1 MKKLVVGIL
10 AHVDSGKTTLSEA
23 MLYTAGK
30 IRKLGRVDHKDAYLD
45 TDAQE
50 RERGI
55 TIFSKQAVFT
65 YDGMEITLL
74 DTPGHVDFSA
84 EMERTLQVLDYA
96 ILVINGVDGV
106 QSHTDTL
113 WKLLKRYEIPTF
125 IFVNKMDMD
134 GADKDAVFQNIR
146 KKLDGDCVDFSSG
159 DRDEQ
164 IAMADERLLDTYLDS
179 GMVEVED
186 IIEAILDRKIFPCF
200 WGSALKLSG
209 VQELLDAMNTYMVMP
224 AYNAEFGGRIFKISR
239 DAKGERLTYMKVTG
253 GSLKCR
259 EQIEG
264 TEGKVNQ
271 IRIYSGARYETV
283 EEASAGTVCAVTGL
297 GETSAGQGVGCEQEN
312 VFAGLEPVLS
322 YKVSYPEDKDAVVV
336 LRDIRQLEEEE
347 PELHVE
353 FAQETGEIFVKVMG
367 QVQLQVLTQIVKD
380 RFGYLIS
387 FGMGRIIYKETL
399 AEPVMGVGH
408 FEPLRHY
415 AEVHLLMEPL
425 EPGSGMQF
433 DTICSEDVLDKN
445 WQRLILTHLEEKEY
459 RGVLT
464 GAPITDMKIT
474 VTAGR
479 AHQKHTEGGDFR
491 QATYRA
497 VRQGLMM
504 GECRLLEPVYA
515 FRLEIPTEMTGR
527 AMNDITRMHGRFA
540 QPEIEGEMSI
550 LTGTAPV
557 ATMQEYQQD
566 VTAYTRGQGKLSCT
580 LQGYE
585 PCHNEDE
592 VLAASTYDPELDLA
606 NPASSV
612 FCAHGAGYI
621 VDWYD
626 VYDMMHVKEDP
637 GFALAGMEDVLRN
650 ITSEPTEADEDNR
663 KRMARER
670 QDAGVPV
677 YDEKEL
683 EDIFVRTYGSNSR
696 ENAAYNKAG
705 FNRYN
710 KGVSEADWYVKK
722 AAGHGKSKTAGAQT
736 LSAGSKT
743 ADTGIARPGAYRKQK
758 GEKEYLLVDG
768 YNVIF
773 AWDDLKALA
782 AVNIDS
788 ARDKL
793 IDIMSNYQ
801 GYVGCELILVFDA
814 YKVKQNPGSITKH
827 GNIHVVYTKEAET
840 ADMYIE
846 KTTHELG
853 RKYKVTVAS
862 SDGLEQLII
871 MGQGALR
878 MSSRGLREEVER
890 VNQILRKS
898 KDSSITNIL
907 KLIGFFL
914 VALFLRH
921 NRKYRIHVKPPA
933 LA

>member
-96 ILVINGVDGV
+96 ILVINGMDGV

-125 IFVNKMDMD
+125 IFVNKMDME
-134 GADKDAVFQNIR
+134 GTDKDAVFPNIR

-322 YKVSYPEDKDAVVV
+322 YKVSYPGDKDAVVV

-367 QVQLQVLTQIVKD
+367 QVQLQVLTQIIKD

-592 VLAASTYDPELDLA
+592 VLAASTYDPELDMA

-670 QDAGVPV
+670 QDAGAPV

-705 FNRYN
+705 FNRHN
-710 KGVSEADWYVKK
+710 KSVSEADWYVKK
-722 AAGHGKSKTAGAQT
+722 AAEHGKSKTTGAQT

-862 SDGLEQLII
+862 SDGL
-871 MGQGALR
+871 
-878 MSSRGLREEVER
+878 
-890 VNQILRKS
+890 
-898 KDSSITNIL
+898 
-907 KLIGFFL
+907 
-914 VALFLRH
+914 
-921 NRKYRIHVKPPA
+921 
-933 LA
+933 

>member
-96 ILVINGVDGV
+96 ILVINGMDGV

-125 IFVNKMDMD
+125 IFVNKMDME
-134 GADKDAVFQNIR
+134 GTDKDAVFPNIR

-367 QVQLQVLTQIVKD
+367 QVQLQVLTQIIKD

-399 AEPVMGVGH
+399 AGPVMGVGH

-592 VLAASTYDPELDLA
+592 VLAASTYDPEFDMA

-696 ENAAYNKAG
+696 GNAAYNKAG

-890 VNQILRKS
+890 VNQILRN
-898 KDSSITNIL
+898 DYL
-907 KLIGFFL
+907 K
-914 VALFLRH
+914 
-921 NRKYRIHVKPPA
+921 
-933 LA
+933 

>member
-96 ILVINGVDGV
+96 ILVINGMDGV

-125 IFVNKMDMD
+125 IFVNKMDME
-134 GADKDAVFQNIR
+134 GTDKDAVFQNIR

-347 PELHVE
+347 PELHVA

-637 GFALAGMEDVLRN
+637 GFALAGLEDVLRN

-890 VNQILRKS
+890 VNQILRN
-898 KDSSITNIL
+898 DYL
-907 KLIGFFL
+907 K
-914 VALFLRH
+914 
-921 NRKYRIHVKPPA
+921 
-933 LA
+933 

>member
-55 TIFSKQAVFT
+55 TIFSKQAIFT
-65 YDGMEITLL
+65 YDSMEITLL

-96 ILVINGVDGV
+96 ILVINGMDGV

-125 IFVNKMDMD
+125 IFVNKMDME
-134 GADKDAVFQNIR
+134 GTDKDTVFQNIR

-367 QVQLQVLTQIVKD
+367 QVQLQVLTQIIKD

-592 VLAASTYDPELDLA
+592 VLAASTYDPELDMA

-663 KRMARER
+663 KRMAREQ
-670 QDAGVPV
+670 QDAGAPV

-705 FNRYN
+705 FNRHN
-710 KGVSEADWYVKK
+710 KSVSEADWYVKK
-722 AAGHGKSKTAGAQT
+722 AAEHGKSKTAGAQT
-736 LSAGSKT
+736 PSVGSKT

-793 IDIMSNYQ
+793 IDVMSNYQ

-890 VNQILRKS
+890 VNQILRN
-898 KDSSITNIL
+898 DYL
-907 KLIGFFL
+907 K
-914 VALFLRH
+914 
-921 NRKYRIHVKPPA
+921 
-933 LA
+933 

>member
-96 ILVINGVDGV
+96 ILVINGMDGV

-125 IFVNKMDMD
+125 IFVNKMDME
-134 GADKDAVFQNIR
+134 GTDKDAVFQNIR

-179 GMVEVED
+179 GMVETED

-283 EEASAGTVCAVTGL
+283 EEAPGGTVCAVTGL
-297 GETSAGQGVGCEQEN
+297 SGTSAGQGVGCEQGN

-353 FAQETGEIFVKVMG
+353 FAQETREIFVKVMG

-557 ATMQEYQQD
+557 ATMQGYQQD

-592 VLAASTYDPELDLA
+592 VLEASTYDPELDMA

-650 ITSEPTEADEDNR
+650 ITSEPAEADEDNR

-670 QDAGVPV
+670 QGAGVPV

-710 KGVSEADWYVKK
+710 KSVSEADWYVKK
-722 AAGHGKSKTAGAQT
+722 AEEHGKSKTAGAQ
-736 LSAGSKT
+736 APAVGSKT

-793 IDIMSNYQ
+793 IDVMSNYQ

-890 VNQILRKS
+890 VNQILRN
-898 KDSSITNIL
+898 DYL
-907 KLIGFFL
+907 K
-914 VALFLRH
+914 
-921 NRKYRIHVKPPA
+921 
-933 LA
+933 

>member
-65 YDGMEITLL
+65 YGGMEITLL

-96 ILVINGVDGV
+96 ILVINGMDGV

-125 IFVNKMDMD
+125 IFVNKMDME
-134 GADKDAVFQNIR
+134 GTDKDAVFQNIR

-367 QVQLQVLTQIVKD
+367 QVQLQVLTQIIKD

-592 VLAASTYDPELDLA
+592 VLAASTYDPELDMA

-670 QDAGVPV
+670 QDAGAPV

-705 FNRYN
+705 FNRHN
-710 KGVSEADWYVKK
+710 KSVSEADWYVKK
-722 AAGHGKSKTAGAQT
+722 AAEHGKSKTTGAQT
-736 LSAGSKT
+736 PSVGSKT

-793 IDIMSNYQ
+793 IDVMSNYQ

-890 VNQILRKS
+890 VNQILRN
-898 KDSSITNIL
+898 DYL
-907 KLIGFFL
+907 K
-914 VALFLRH
+914 
-921 NRKYRIHVKPPA
+921 
-933 LA
+933 

>member
-96 ILVINGVDGV
+96 ILVINGMDGV

-125 IFVNKMDMD
+125 IFVNKMDME
-134 GADKDAVFQNIR
+134 GTDKDAVFQNIR

-367 QVQLQVLTQIVKD
+367 QVQLQVLTQIIKD

-399 AEPVMGVGH
+399 VEPVMGVGH

-425 EPGSGMQF
+425 ELGSGMQF

-592 VLAASTYDPELDLA
+592 VLAASTYDPELDMA

-670 QDAGVPV
+670 QDAGAPV

-705 FNRYN
+705 FNRHN
-710 KGVSEADWYVKK
+710 KSVSEADWYVKK
-722 AAGHGKSKTAGAQT
+722 AAEHGKSKTAGAQT
-736 LSAGSKT
+736 PSVGSKT

-890 VNQILRKS
+890 VNQILRN
-898 KDSSITNIL
+898 DYL
-907 KLIGFFL
+907 K
-914 VALFLRH
+914 
-921 NRKYRIHVKPPA
+921 
-933 LA
+933 

>member
-1 MKKLVVGIL
+1 MMDRNRVNTDMKKLVVGIL

-96 ILVINGVDGV
+96 ILVINGMDGV

-125 IFVNKMDMD
+125 IFVNKMDME
-134 GADKDAVFQNIR
+134 GTDKDAVFQNIR

-186 IIEAILDRKIFPCF
+186 ITEAILDRKIFPCF

-322 YKVSYPEDKDAVVV
+322 YKVSYPEDKDAVIV

-367 QVQLQVLTQIVKD
+367 QVQLQVLTQIIKD

-592 VLAASTYDPELDLA
+592 VLAASTYDPELDMA

-670 QDAGVPV
+670 QDAGAPV

-705 FNRYN
+705 FNRHN
-710 KGVSEADWYVKK
+710 KSVSEADWYVKK
-722 AAGHGKSKTAGAQT
+722 AAEHGKSKTVGAQT
-736 LSAGSKT
+736 PSVGSKT

-793 IDIMSNYQ
+793 IDVMSNYQ

-890 VNQILRKS
+890 VNQILRN
-898 KDSSITNIL
+898 DYL
-907 KLIGFFL
+907 K
-914 VALFLRH
+914 
-921 NRKYRIHVKPPA
+921 
-933 LA
+933 

>member
-1 MKKLVVGIL
+1 MMDRNRVNTDMKKLVVGIL

-367 QVQLQVLTQIVKD
+367 QVQLQVLTQIIKD

-592 VLAASTYDPELDLA
+592 VLAASTYDPEFDMA

-670 QDAGVPV
+670 QDAGAPV

-705 FNRYN
+705 FNRHN
-710 KGVSEADWYVKK
+710 KSVSEADWYVKK
-722 AAGHGKSKTAGAQT
+722 AAEHGKSKTAGAQT
-736 LSAGSKT
+736 PSVGSKT

-793 IDIMSNYQ
+793 IDVMSNYQ

-890 VNQILRKS
+890 VNQILRN
-898 KDSSITNIL
+898 DYL
-907 KLIGFFL
+907 K
-914 VALFLRH
+914 
-921 NRKYRIHVKPPA
+921 
-933 LA
+933 

>member
-96 ILVINGVDGV
+96 ILVINGMDGV

-125 IFVNKMDMD
+125 IFVNKMDME
-134 GADKDAVFQNIR
+134 GTDKDAVFQNIR

-164 IAMADERLLDTYLDS
+164 IAMADERLLDTYLDR

-367 QVQLQVLTQIVKD
+367 QVQLQVLTQIIKD

-399 AEPVMGVGH
+399 AGPVMGVGH

-592 VLAASTYDPELDLA
+592 VLAASTYDPELDMA

-722 AAGHGKSKTAGAQT
+722 AAGHGKSKTVGAQT

-890 VNQILRKS
+890 VNQILRN
-898 KDSSITNIL
+898 DYL
-907 KLIGFFL
+907 K
-914 VALFLRH
+914 
-921 NRKYRIHVKPPA
+921 
-933 LA
+933 

>member
-96 ILVINGVDGV
+96 ILVINGMDGV

-125 IFVNKMDMD
+125 IFVNKMDME
-134 GADKDAVFQNIR
+134 GTDKDAVFQNIR

-186 IIEAILDRKIFPCF
+186 ITEAILDRKIFPCF

-367 QVQLQVLTQIVKD
+367 QVQLQVLTQIIKD

-399 AEPVMGVGH
+399 VEPVMGVGH

-425 EPGSGMQF
+425 ELGSGMQF

-491 QATYRA
+491 QATYCA

-592 VLAASTYDPELDLA
+592 VLAASTYDPELDMA

-670 QDAGVPV
+670 QDAGAPV

-705 FNRYN
+705 FNRHN
-710 KGVSEADWYVKK
+710 KSVSEADWYVKK
-722 AAGHGKSKTAGAQT
+722 AAEHGKSKTTGAQT

-890 VNQILRKS
+890 VNQILRN
-898 KDSSITNIL
+898 DYL
-907 KLIGFFL
+907 K
-914 VALFLRH
+914 
-921 NRKYRIHVKPPA
+921 
-933 LA
+933 

>member
-96 ILVINGVDGV
+96 ILVINGMDGV

-125 IFVNKMDMD
+125 IFVNKMDME
-134 GADKDAVFQNIR
+134 GTDKDVVFQNIR

-297 GETSAGQGVGCEQEN
+297 GETSAGQGVGCEQGN
-312 VFAGLEPVLS
+312 MFAGLEPVLS

-367 QVQLQVLTQIVKD
+367 QVQLQVLTQIIKD

-592 VLAASTYDPELDLA
+592 VLAASTYDPELDMA

-670 QDAGVPV
+670 QDAGAPV

-705 FNRYN
+705 FDRHN
-710 KGVSEADWYVKK
+710 KSVSEADWYVKK
-722 AAGHGKSKTAGAQT
+722 AAEHGKSKTAGAQT
-736 LSAGSKT
+736 PSVGSKT

-890 VNQILRKS
+890 VNQILRN
-898 KDSSITNIL
+898 DYL
-907 KLIGFFL
+907 K
-914 VALFLRH
+914 
-921 NRKYRIHVKPPA
+921 
-933 LA
+933 

>member
-96 ILVINGVDGV
+96 ILVINGMDGV

-125 IFVNKMDMD
+125 IFVNKMDME

-259 EQIEG
+259 EQIEE

-367 QVQLQVLTQIVKD
+367 QVQLQVLTQIIKD

-592 VLAASTYDPELDLA
+592 VLAASTYDPELDMA

-663 KRMARER
+663 KRMAREQ
-670 QDAGVPV
+670 QDAGAPV

-705 FNRYN
+705 FNRHN
-710 KGVSEADWYVKK
+710 KSVSEADWYVKK
-722 AAGHGKSKTAGAQT
+722 AAEHGKSKTAGAQT
-736 LSAGSKT
+736 PSVGSKT

-793 IDIMSNYQ
+793 IDVMSNYQ

-890 VNQILRKS
+890 VNQILRN
-898 KDSSITNIL
+898 DYL
-907 KLIGFFL
+907 K
-914 VALFLRH
+914 
-921 NRKYRIHVKPPA
+921 
-933 LA
+933 

>member
-96 ILVINGVDGV
+96 ILVINGMDGV

-125 IFVNKMDMD
+125 IFVNKMDME

-367 QVQLQVLTQIVKD
+367 QVQLQVLTQIIKD

-592 VLAASTYDPELDLA
+592 VLAASTYDPELDMA

-663 KRMARER
+663 KRMAREQ
-670 QDAGVPV
+670 QDAGAPV

-705 FNRYN
+705 FNRHN
-710 KGVSEADWYVKK
+710 KSVSEADWYVKK
-722 AAGHGKSKTAGAQT
+722 AAEHGKSKTAGAQT
-736 LSAGSKT
+736 PSVGSKT

-793 IDIMSNYQ
+793 IDVMSNYQ

-890 VNQILRKS
+890 VNQILRN
-898 KDSSITNIL
+898 DYL
-907 KLIGFFL
+907 K
-914 VALFLRH
+914 
-921 NRKYRIHVKPPA
+921 
-933 LA
+933 

>member
-96 ILVINGVDGV
+96 ILVINGMDGV

-125 IFVNKMDMD
+125 IFVNKMDME
-134 GADKDAVFQNIR
+134 GTDKDAVFPNIR

-367 QVQLQVLTQIVKD
+367 QVQLQVLTQIIKD

-399 AEPVMGVGH
+399 AGPVMGVGH

-592 VLAASTYDPELDLA
+592 VLAASTYDPEFDMA

-696 ENAAYNKAG
+696 GNAAYNKAG

-722 AAGHGKSKTAGAQT
+722 AAGHGKSKTVGAQT

-890 VNQILRKS
+890 VNQILRN
-898 KDSSITNIL
+898 DYL
-907 KLIGFFL
+907 K
-914 VALFLRH
+914 
-921 NRKYRIHVKPPA
+921 
-933 LA
+933 

>member
-45 TDAQE
+45 TDVQE

-65 YDGMEITLL
+65 YGGMEITLL

-96 ILVINGVDGV
+96 ILVINGMDGV

-125 IFVNKMDMD
+125 IFVNKMDME
-134 GADKDAVFQNIR
+134 GTDKDTVFQNIR

-283 EEASAGTVCAVTGL
+283 EEASAGTICAVTGL

-367 QVQLQVLTQIVKD
+367 QVQLQVLTQIIKD

-592 VLAASTYDPELDLA
+592 VLAASTYDPELDMA

-670 QDAGVPV
+670 QDAGAPV

-705 FNRYN
+705 FNRHN
-710 KGVSEADWYVKK
+710 KSVSEADWYVKK
-722 AAGHGKSKTAGAQT
+722 AAEHGKSKTAGAQT
-736 LSAGSKT
+736 PSVGSKT

-793 IDIMSNYQ
+793 IDVMSNYQ

-890 VNQILRKS
+890 VNQILRN
-898 KDSSITNIL
+898 DYL
-907 KLIGFFL
+907 K
-914 VALFLRH
+914 
-921 NRKYRIHVKPPA
+921 
-933 LA
+933 

>member
-96 ILVINGVDGV
+96 ILVINGMDGV

-125 IFVNKMDMD
+125 IFVNKMDME
-134 GADKDAVFQNIR
+134 GTDKDAVFPNIR

-322 YKVSYPEDKDAVVV
+322 YKVSYPGDKDAVVV

-367 QVQLQVLTQIVKD
+367 QVQLQVLTQIIKD

-592 VLAASTYDPELDLA
+592 VLAASTYDPELDMA

-722 AAGHGKSKTAGAQT
+722 AAGHGKSKTVGAQT

-773 AWDDLKALA
+773 AWDDLKVLA

-890 VNQILRKS
+890 VNQILRN
-898 KDSSITNIL
+898 DYL
-907 KLIGFFL
+907 K
-914 VALFLRH
+914 
-921 NRKYRIHVKPPA
+921 
-933 LA
+933 

>member
-96 ILVINGVDGV
+96 ILVINGMDGV

-125 IFVNKMDMD
+125 IFVNKMDVE
-134 GADKDAVFQNIR
+134 GTDKDTVFQNIR

-283 EEASAGTVCAVTGL
+283 EEASAGTICAVTGL

-367 QVQLQVLTQIVKD
+367 QVQLQVLTQIIKD

-592 VLAASTYDPELDLA
+592 VLAASTYDPELDMA

-621 VDWYD
+621 VDWFD

-670 QDAGVPV
+670 QDAGAPV

-705 FNRYN
+705 FNRHN
-710 KGVSEADWYVKK
+710 KSVSEADWYVKK
-722 AAGHGKSKTAGAQT
+722 AAEHGKSKTAGAQT
-736 LSAGSKT
+736 PSVGSKT

-793 IDIMSNYQ
+793 LDVMSNYQ

-871 MGQGALR
+871 MGRGALR

-890 VNQILRKS
+890 VNQILRN
-898 KDSSITNIL
+898 DYL
-907 KLIGFFL
+907 K
-914 VALFLRH
+914 
-921 NRKYRIHVKPPA
+921 
-933 LA
+933 

>member
-96 ILVINGVDGV
+96 ILVINGMDGV

-125 IFVNKMDMD
+125 IFVNKMDME

-367 QVQLQVLTQIVKD
+367 QVQLQVLTQIIKD

-592 VLAASTYDPELDLA
+592 VLAASTYDPELDMA

-670 QDAGVPV
+670 QDAGAPV

-705 FNRYN
+705 FNRHN
-710 KGVSEADWYVKK
+710 KSVSEADWYVKK
-722 AAGHGKSKTAGAQT
+722 AAEHGKSKTTGAQT
-736 LSAGSKT
+736 PSVGSKT

-793 IDIMSNYQ
+793 IDVMSNYQ

-890 VNQILRKS
+890 VNQILRN
-898 KDSSITNIL
+898 DYL
-907 KLIGFFL
+907 K
-914 VALFLRH
+914 
-921 NRKYRIHVKPPA
+921 
-933 LA
+933 

>member
-96 ILVINGVDGV
+96 ILVINGMDGV

-125 IFVNKMDMD
+125 IFVNKMDME
-134 GADKDAVFQNIR
+134 GTDKDAVFQNIR

-322 YKVSYPEDKDAVVV
+322 YKVSYPGDKDAVVV

-367 QVQLQVLTQIVKD
+367 QVQLQVLTQIIKD

-557 ATMQEYQQD
+557 ATMQEYQQA

-592 VLAASTYDPELDLA
+592 VLAASTYDPELDME

-670 QDAGVPV
+670 QDAGAPV

-705 FNRYN
+705 FNRHN
-710 KGVSEADWYVKK
+710 KSVSEADWYVKK
-722 AAGHGKSKTAGAQT
+722 AAEHGKSKTAGAQT
-736 LSAGSKT
+736 PSVGSKT

-793 IDIMSNYQ
+793 IDVMSNYQ

-890 VNQILRKS
+890 VNQILRN
-898 KDSSITNIL
+898 DYL
-907 KLIGFFL
+907 K
-914 VALFLRH
+914 
-921 NRKYRIHVKPPA
+921 
-933 LA
+933 

>member
-45 TDAQE
+45 TDVQE

-96 ILVINGVDGV
+96 ILVINGMDGV

-125 IFVNKMDMD
+125 IFVNKMDME

-179 GMVEVED
+179 GTVETED

-209 VQELLDAMNTYMVMP
+209 VQELLDSMNAYMVMP

-253 GSLKCR
+253 GNLKCR

-283 EEASAGTVCAVTGL
+283 EEAPAGMVCAVTGL
-297 GETSAGQGVGCEQEN
+297 GETSAGQGVGCEQGN
-312 VFAGLEPVLS
+312 MFAGLEPVLS

-353 FAQETGEIFVKVMG
+353 FAQETREIFVKVMG

-557 ATMQEYQQD
+557 ATVQEYQQD

-592 VLAASTYDPELDLA
+592 VLAASTYDPELDMA

-650 ITSEPTEADEDNR
+650 ITSEPAEADEDNR

-670 QDAGVPV
+670 QGAGAPV

-710 KGVSEADWYVKK
+710 KSVSEADWYVKK
-722 AAGHGKSKTAGAQT
+722 AAEHGKSKTAGAQ
-736 LSAGSKT
+736 APAVGSKT

-793 IDIMSNYQ
+793 IDVMSNYQ

-890 VNQILRKS
+890 VNRILRN
-898 KDSSITNIL
+898 DYL
-907 KLIGFFL
+907 K
-914 VALFLRH
+914 
-921 NRKYRIHVKPPA
+921 
-933 LA
+933 

>member
-55 TIFSKQAVFT
+55 TIFSKQVVFT

-890 VNQILRKS
+890 VNQILRN
-898 KDSSITNIL
+898 DYL
-907 KLIGFFL
+907 K
-914 VALFLRH
+914 
-921 NRKYRIHVKPPA
+921 
-933 LA
+933 

>member
-793 IDIMSNYQ
+793 IDVMSNYQ

-890 VNQILRKS
+890 VNQILRN
-898 KDSSITNIL
+898 DYL
-907 KLIGFFL
+907 K
-914 VALFLRH
+914 
-921 NRKYRIHVKPPA
+921 
-933 LA
+933 

>member
-445 WQRLILTHLEEKEY
+445 WQRLILTHLEEKGY

-890 VNQILRKS
+890 VNQILRN
-898 KDSSITNIL
+898 DYL
-907 KLIGFFL
+907 K
-914 VALFLRH
+914 
-921 NRKYRIHVKPPA
+921 
-933 LA
+933 

>member
-96 ILVINGVDGV
+96 ILVINGMDGV

-125 IFVNKMDMD
+125 IFVNKMDME
-134 GADKDAVFQNIR
+134 GTDKDVVFQNIR

-297 GETSAGQGVGCEQEN
+297 GETSAGQGVGCEQGN
-312 VFAGLEPVLS
+312 MFAGLEPVLS

-367 QVQLQVLTQIVKD
+367 QVQLQVLTQIIKD

-592 VLAASTYDPELDLA
+592 VLAASTYDPELDMA

-650 ITSEPTEADEDNR
+650 ITSEPTGADEDNR

-670 QDAGVPV
+670 QDAGAPV

-696 ENAAYNKAG
+696 DNAAYNKAG
-705 FNRYN
+705 FNRHN
-710 KGVSEADWYVKK
+710 KSVSEADWYVKM
-722 AAGHGKSKTAGAQT
+722 AAEHGKSKTAGAQT
-736 LSAGSKT
+736 PSVGSKT

-793 IDIMSNYQ
+793 IDVMSNYQ

-890 VNQILRKS
+890 VNQILRN
-898 KDSSITNIL
+898 DYL
-907 KLIGFFL
+907 K
-914 VALFLRH
+914 
-921 NRKYRIHVKPPA
+921 
-933 LA
+933 

>member
-96 ILVINGVDGV
+96 ILVINGMDGV

-125 IFVNKMDMD
+125 IFVNKMDME
-134 GADKDAVFQNIR
+134 GTDKDVVFQNIR

-297 GETSAGQGVGCEQEN
+297 GETSAGQGVGCEQGN
-312 VFAGLEPVLS
+312 MFAGLEPVLS

-367 QVQLQVLTQIVKD
+367 QVQLQVLTQIIKD

-474 VTAGR
+474 VTAGW

-592 VLAASTYDPELDLA
+592 VLAASTYDPELDMA

-670 QDAGVPV
+670 QDAGAPV

-705 FNRYN
+705 FDRHN
-710 KGVSEADWYVKK
+710 KSVSEADWYVKK
-722 AAGHGKSKTAGAQT
+722 AAEHGKSKTAGAQT
-736 LSAGSKT
+736 PSVGSKT

-793 IDIMSNYQ
+793 IDVMSNYQ

-890 VNQILRKS
+890 VNQILRN
-898 KDSSITNIL
+898 DYL
-907 KLIGFFL
+907 K
-914 VALFLRH
+914 
-921 NRKYRIHVKPPA
+921 
-933 LA
+933 

>member
-45 TDAQE
+45 TDVQE

-96 ILVINGVDGV
+96 ILVINGMDGV

-125 IFVNKMDMD
+125 LFVNKMDMD
-134 GADKDAVFQNIR
+134 GADKDAIFQNIR

-179 GMVEVED
+179 GMVETED

-283 EEASAGTVCAVTGL
+283 EEAAAGTVCAVTGL
-297 GETSAGQGVGCEQEN
+297 SGTSAGQGVGCEQGN
-312 VFAGLEPVLS
+312 MFAGLEPVLS

-353 FAQETGEIFVKVMG
+353 FAQETREIFVKVMG

-557 ATMQEYQQD
+557 ATMQGYQQD

-592 VLAASTYDPELDLA
+592 VLAASTYDPELDMA

-670 QDAGVPV
+670 QGAGAPV

-710 KGVSEADWYVKK
+710 KSVSEADWYVKK

-736 LSAGSKT
+736 PAVGSKT

-793 IDIMSNYQ
+793 IDVMSNYQ

-890 VNQILRKS
+890 VNRILR
-898 KDSSITNIL
+898 DDYL
-907 KLIGFFL
+907 K
-914 VALFLRH
+914 
-921 NRKYRIHVKPPA
+921 
-933 LA
+933 

>member
-515 FRLEIPTEMTGR
+515 FRLETPTEMTGR

-670 QDAGVPV
+670 QDAGAPV

-705 FNRYN
+705 FNRHN
-710 KGVSEADWYVKK
+710 KSVSEADWYVKK
-722 AAGHGKSKTAGAQT
+722 AAEHGKSKTTGAQT
-736 LSAGSKT
+736 PSVGSKT

-890 VNQILRKS
+890 VNQILRN
-898 KDSSITNIL
+898 DYL
-907 KLIGFFL
+907 K
-914 VALFLRH
+914 
-921 NRKYRIHVKPPA
+921 
-933 LA
+933 

>member
-96 ILVINGVDGV
+96 ILVINGMDGV

-179 GMVEVED
+179 GMVETED

-253 GSLKCR
+253 GNLKCR

-297 GETSAGQGVGCEQEN
+297 GETSAGQGVGCEQAN

-367 QVQLQVLTQIVKD
+367 QVQLQVLIQIIKD

-592 VLAASTYDPELDLA
+592 VLAASTYDPELDMA

-670 QDAGVPV
+670 QGAGAPV

-683 EDIFVRTYGSNSR
+683 EDIFIRTYGSNSR

-710 KGVSEADWYVKK
+710 KSVSEADWYVKK
-722 AAGHGKSKTAGAQT
+722 AAEHGKSKTTGAQT
-736 LSAGSKT
+736 PAVGLKT

-890 VNQILRKS
+890 VNRILR
-898 KDSSITNIL
+898 DDYL
-907 KLIGFFL
+907 K
-914 VALFLRH
+914 
-921 NRKYRIHVKPPA
+921 
-933 LA
+933 

>member
-592 VLAASTYDPELDLA
+592 VLAASTYDPELDMA

-722 AAGHGKSKTAGAQT
+722 AAGHGKSKTVGAQT

-878 MSSRGLREEVER
+878 MSSRGLLEEVER
-890 VNQILRKS
+890 VNQILRN
-898 KDSSITNIL
+898 DYL
-907 KLIGFFL
+907 K
-914 VALFLRH
+914 
-921 NRKYRIHVKPPA
+921 
-933 LA
+933 

>member
-96 ILVINGVDGV
+96 ILVINGMDGV

-125 IFVNKMDMD
+125 IFVNKMDME
-134 GADKDAVFQNIR
+134 GTDKDAVFQNIR

-367 QVQLQVLTQIVKD
+367 QVQLQVLTQIIKD

-592 VLAASTYDPELDLA
+592 VLAASTYDPELDMA

-670 QDAGVPV
+670 QDVGAPV

-705 FNRYN
+705 FNRHN
-710 KGVSEADWYVKK
+710 KSVSEADWYVKK
-722 AAGHGKSKTAGAQT
+722 ATEHGKSKTAGAQT
-736 LSAGSKT
+736 PSVGSKT

-793 IDIMSNYQ
+793 IDVMSNYQ

-890 VNQILRKS
+890 VNQILRN
-898 KDSSITNIL
+898 DYL
-907 KLIGFFL
+907 K
-914 VALFLRH
+914 
-921 NRKYRIHVKPPA
+921 
-933 LA
+933 

>member
-45 TDAQE
+45 TDEQE

-474 VTAGR
+474 VTVGR

-557 ATMQEYQQD
+557 ATMQECQQD

-890 VNQILRKS
+890 VNQILRN
-898 KDSSITNIL
+898 DYL
-907 KLIGFFL
+907 K
-914 VALFLRH
+914 
-921 NRKYRIHVKPPA
+921 
-933 LA
+933 

>member
-96 ILVINGVDGV
+96 ILVINGMDGV

-125 IFVNKMDMD
+125 IFVNKMDME
-134 GADKDAVFQNIR
+134 GTDKDAVFQNIR

-186 IIEAILDRKIFPCF
+186 ITEAILDRKIFPCF

-367 QVQLQVLTQIVKD
+367 QVQLQVLTQIIKD

-399 AEPVMGVGH
+399 VEPVMGVGH

-425 EPGSGMQF
+425 ELGSGMQF

-592 VLAASTYDPELDLA
+592 VLAASTYDPELDMA

-670 QDAGVPV
+670 QDAGAPV

-705 FNRYN
+705 FNRHN
-710 KGVSEADWYVKK
+710 KSVSEADWYVKK
-722 AAGHGKSKTAGAQT
+722 AAEHGKSKTTGAQT

-878 MSSRGLREEVER
+878 MFSRGLREEVER
-890 VNQILRKS
+890 VNQILRN
-898 KDSSITNIL
+898 DYL
-907 KLIGFFL
+907 K
-914 VALFLRH
+914 
-921 NRKYRIHVKPPA
+921 
-933 LA
+933 

>member
-1 MKKLVVGIL
+1 MVLGIL
-10 AHVDSGKTTLSEA
+10 AHVDAGKTTLSEA
-23 MLYTAGK
+23 MLYTSGQIK
-30 IRKLGRVDHKDAYLD
+30 SVGRVDHQNAYLD
-45 TDAQE
+45 NDAQE
-50 RERGI
+50 RQRGI
-55 TIFSKQAVFT
+55 TIFSKQARMG
-65 YDGMEITLL
+65 DITLL

-96 ILVINGVDGV
+96 ILVISGTDGV
-106 QSHTDTL
+106 QGHTRTL
-113 WKLLKRYEIPTF
+113 WRLLRHYHIPTF
-125 IFVNKMDMD
+125 LFINKMDLA
-134 GADKDAVFQNIR
+134 GADHEAVQAQL
-146 KKLDGDCVDFSSG
+146 KKELSDGCVDFTLEPYCGGGQPDEAFYEDLAVCKEELLTEYMDSG
-159 DRDEQ
+159 SIGQGSIVD
-164 IAMADERLLDTYLDS
+164 AVTERL
-179 GMVEVED
+179 V
-186 IIEAILDRKIFPCF
+186 FPCF
-200 WGSALKLSG
+200 YGSALKLEG
-209 VQELLDAMNTYMVMP
+209 VEHLLDALRGYTKARTYPRELAARV
-224 AYNAEFGGRIFKISR
+224 YKIGRDSR
-239 DAKGERLTYMKVTG
+239 GVRLTYLKVTG
-253 GSLKCR
+253 GSLKVKER
-259 EQIEG
+259 ISYDGLEE
-264 TEGKVNQ
+264 KADQ
-271 IRIYSGARYETV
+271 IRLYSGEKYDTADAV
-283 EEASAGTVCAVTGL
+283 AAGEVCAVTGL
-297 GETSAGQGVGCEQEN
+297 TATYPGQGLWNEKTTSVP
-312 VFAGLEPVLS
+312 VLEPVLS
-322 YKVSYPEDKDAVVV
+322 YRIGLPQDVNPVEMMGKLK
-336 LRDIRQLEEEE
+336 QLEEEDPQLHIIWNE
-347 PELHVE
+347 ELREIH
-353 FAQETGEIFVKVMG
+353 AQMMG
-367 QVQLQVLTQIVKD
+367 QVQIEVLTQLIKD
-380 RFGYLIS
+380 RFGVVVV
-387 FGMGRIIYKETL
+387 FGQGNIVYKETI
-399 AEPVMGVGH
+399 AKPVEGVGH

-415 AEVHLLMEPL
+415 AEVHLLMEPG
-425 EPGSGMQF
+425 EPGSGIEVAS
-433 DTICSEDVLDKN
+433 DCSEDILDLN
-445 WQRLILTHLEEKEY
+445 WQRLIATHIMEREHP
-459 RGVLT
+459 GVLT
-464 GAPITDMKIT
+464 GSALTDVKIT
-474 VTAGR
+474 ILTGR
-479 AHQKHTEGGDFR
+479 AHTKHTEGGDFR

-592 VLAASTYDPELDLA
+592 VLAASTYDPELDMA

-670 QDAGVPV
+670 QDAGAPV

-705 FNRYN
+705 FNRRN
-710 KGVSEADWYVKK
+710 KSVSEADWYVKK
-722 AAGHGKSKTAGAQT
+722 AAEHGKSKTAGAQT
-736 LSAGSKT
+736 PSVGSKT

-793 IDIMSNYQ
+793 IDVMSNYQ

-890 VNQILRKS
+890 VNQILRN
-898 KDSSITNIL
+898 DYL
-907 KLIGFFL
+907 K
-914 VALFLRH
+914 
-921 NRKYRIHVKPPA
+921 
-933 LA
+933 

>member
-1 MKKLVVGIL
+1 MMDRNRVNTDMKKLVVGIL

-566 VTAYTRGQGKLSCT
+566 VTAYTRGRGKLSCT

-890 VNQILRKS
+890 VNQILRN
-898 KDSSITNIL
+898 DYL
-907 KLIGFFL
+907 K
-914 VALFLRH
+914 
-921 NRKYRIHVKPPA
+921 
-933 LA
+933 

>member
-96 ILVINGVDGV
+96 ILVINGMDGV

-125 IFVNKMDMD
+125 IFVNKMDME
-134 GADKDAVFQNIR
+134 GTDKDVVFQNIR

-367 QVQLQVLTQIVKD
+367 QVQLQVLTQIIKD

-592 VLAASTYDPELDLA
+592 VLAASTYDPELDMA

-670 QDAGVPV
+670 QDAGAPV

-705 FNRYN
+705 FDRHN
-710 KGVSEADWYVKK
+710 KSVSEADWYVKK
-722 AAGHGKSKTAGAQT
+722 AAEHGKSKTAGAQT
-736 LSAGSKT
+736 PSVGSKT

-793 IDIMSNYQ
+793 IDVMSNYQ

-890 VNQILRKS
+890 VNQILRN
-898 KDSSITNIL
+898 DYL
-907 KLIGFFL
+907 K
-914 VALFLRH
+914 
-921 NRKYRIHVKPPA
+921 
-933 LA
+933 

>member
-74 DTPGHVDFSA
+74 DTPGHVDFST
-84 EMERTLQVLDYA
+84 EMERTLQVLDFA
-96 ILVINGVDGV
+96 ILVINGMDGV

-125 IFVNKMDMD
+125 IFVNKMDME
-134 GADKDAVFQNIR
+134 GTDKDAVFQNIR

-164 IAMADERLLDTYLDS
+164 IAMADERLLDTYLDR

-367 QVQLQVLTQIVKD
+367 QVQLQVLTQIIKD

-399 AEPVMGVGH
+399 VEPVMGVGH

-592 VLAASTYDPELDLA
+592 VLAASTYDPELDMA

-670 QDAGVPV
+670 QDAGDPV

-705 FNRYN
+705 FNRHN
-710 KGVSEADWYVKK
+710 KSVSEADWYVKK
-722 AAGHGKSKTAGAQT
+722 AAEHGKSKTAGAQT
-736 LSAGSKT
+736 PSVGSKT

-890 VNQILRKS
+890 VNQILRN
-898 KDSSITNIL
+898 DYL
-907 KLIGFFL
+907 K
-914 VALFLRH
+914 
-921 NRKYRIHVKPPA
+921 
-933 LA
+933 

>member
-45 TDAQE
+45 TDVQE

-96 ILVINGVDGV
+96 VLVINGMDGV

-134 GADKDAVFQNIR
+134 GADKDAIFQNIR
-146 KKLDGDCVDFSSG
+146 KKLDGDCVDFSSE

-164 IAMADERLLDTYLDS
+164 IAMADERLLDTYLDT
-179 GMVEVED
+179 GMVETED

-209 VQELLDAMNTYMVMP
+209 VQELLDAMNAYMVMP

-283 EEASAGTVCAVTGL
+283 EEAPAGTVCAVTGL
-297 GETSAGQGVGCEQEN
+297 SETSAGQGVGCEQGN

-353 FAQETGEIFVKVMG
+353 FAQETREIFVKVMG
-367 QVQLQVLTQIVKD
+367 QVQLQVLTQIIKD

-399 AEPVMGVGH
+399 TEPVMGVGH

-415 AEVHLLMEPL
+415 AEVHLLMEPM

-592 VLAASTYDPELDLA
+592 VLAASTYDPELDMA

-650 ITSEPTEADEDNR
+650 ITSEPAEADEDNR

-670 QDAGVPV
+670 QGTGAPV

-710 KGVSEADWYVKK
+710 KSVSEADWYVKK
-722 AAGHGKSKTAGAQT
+722 AAEHGKSKTTGAQT
-736 LSAGSKT
+736 PAVGLKT

-758 GEKEYLLVDG
+758 GEIEYLLVDG

-890 VNQILRKS
+890 VNRILR
-898 KDSSITNIL
+898 DDYL
-907 KLIGFFL
+907 K
-914 VALFLRH
+914 
-921 NRKYRIHVKPPA
+921 
-933 LA
+933 